1 VTEAISQA
9 EITSFNDFQFDDDIN
24 KALSFAGFQKP
35 TSIQQLAIPVAMEGR
50 DILASAP
57 TGTGKTLAFL
67 LPAIQYLIDFPR
79 RDPGFARVLIMT
91 PTRELAYQIYEQIKM
106 LTQFTTL
113 NTGVITG
120 GINYGSHKETLEKN
134 NDLLVATPGRLIEYL
149 NEESFHADEVE
160 VLILDEADR
169 MLDMGF
175 VGEMDRIIL
184 EAKRRRQTMLIS
196 ATLEGVAISRFS
208 ARALKEPVLL
218 EAAPPRREM
227 GKITQWIHLADDADH
242 KLALL
247 IHLLKQPDL
256 SKVLVFI
263 KTRERLA
270 TLTGQLEAVG
280 IKTCWLQGEMPQDK
294 RMQAM
299 SRFSNGQVRI
309 LLATDVAARG
319 LDIDDISHVI
329 NYDMPRTADVYIH
342 RIGRTGRAGKK
353 GIAISLV
360 EAHDIGIVG
369 KVERYTEQALKRR
382 VIEELRPKH
391 KEAKAPGK
399 TKKPKTAAKK
409 KALKKAAKARG

>member
-24 KALSFAGFQKP
+24 KALSFGGFQKP

-247 IHLLKQPDL
+247 IHLLKQPEM

-270 TLTGQLEAVG
+270 TLTGQLEAAG

-319 LDIDDISHVI
+319 LDIEDISHVI

-399 TKKPKTAAKK
+399 TKKPKSVAKK